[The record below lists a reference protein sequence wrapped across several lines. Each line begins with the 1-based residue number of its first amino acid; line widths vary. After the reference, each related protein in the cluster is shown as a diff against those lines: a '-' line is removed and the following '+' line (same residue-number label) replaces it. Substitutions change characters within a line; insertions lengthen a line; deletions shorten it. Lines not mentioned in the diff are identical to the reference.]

1 MIASRFFRE
10 FQRFDWLLLLATF
23 VLFAFGLAA
32 IYSVELSRE
41 TLEFALVKKHAA
53 IFLVS
58 TVVMIVIANF
68 NHLFL
73 RSWGRALYLVGVAL
87 MVLVLFFGTELNGTT
102 GWFIVAG
109 VSFQPV
115 EFMKVALA
123 VQLARYF
130 GEHARRRFGWKEI
143 FGSGFLVAAPTVL
156 TIAQPDLGSAILLI
170 GMWMIVMFFAGLRV
184 HHAVIITFA
193 GALLGWVAWMFA
205 LADYQRLRLQVFLD
219 PTLDPLGSGYN
230 IAQAKIAI
238 GSGQLF
244 GRGLGFGSQ
253 SQLQFLPESQTD
265 FIFAVIAEELGFIG
279 VMVVILTLFF
289 VRGSFGMMFGIAFG
303 LTMFMAAKKMGPDM
317 NRGLLFTLGLVS
329 VLYAILD
336 IKSDVLDRPG
346 IQSDAAM
353 LSDLIHIP
361 TTLIGLIWISVAV
374 GVAGFLLKQAYDDA

>member
-279 VMVVILTLFF
+279 VMVVFAAIGVLLWRMLTAARQARDNFTSFLAIGIFAIF
-289 VRGSFGMMFGIAFG
+289 VVQSVVNIGVNLAVLPTTGVA
-303 LTMFMAAKKMGPDM
+303 LP
-317 NRGLLFTLGLVS
+317 LVS
-329 VLYAILD
+329 AGGTSLLISMIL
-336 IKSDVLDRPG
+336 IGIVQSIVVHLRPG
-346 IQSDAAM
+346 DKIN
-353 LSDLIHIP
+353 L
-361 TTLIGLIWISVAV
+361 V
-374 GVAGFLLKQAYDDA
+374 